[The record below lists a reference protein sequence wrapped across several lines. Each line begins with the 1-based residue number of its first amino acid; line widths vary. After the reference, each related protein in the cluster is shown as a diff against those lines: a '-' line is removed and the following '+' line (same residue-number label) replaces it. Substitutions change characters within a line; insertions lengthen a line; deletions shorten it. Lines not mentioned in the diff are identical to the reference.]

1 VKKENRVV
9 DLGNK
14 KEDKTKKGKKKE
26 GEEQEENFEFLNLSE
41 LQDQW
46 DDEDK
51 RVWNDAEIP
60 EESNQR
66 LLRNLRAYELSL
78 SIIKSKT
85 LKQAENK
92 NSYLKVV
99 ERAYIFLIKFVKNNR
114 EN

>member
-1 VKKENRVV
+1 VV

-41 LQDQW
+41 LQDQ
-46 DDEDK
+46 
-51 RVWNDAEIP
+51 WNDAEIP